1 MTLNAAI
8 RRAIKEVKHMDPA
21 TLSESDRHL
30 HRGLHNM
37 IFGLR
42 IHKPHNFETHIESR
56 ADYVTNAIDS
66 LGDLWDQTE
75 SDRLCWSYRVFD
87 RVASVWQRKAIEE
100 SAWLDSFDA

>member
-8 RRAIKEVKHMDPA
+8 RSAIKQVKDMDPA

-56 ADYVTNAIDS
+56 ADYVIDS
-66 LGDLWDQTE
+66 LGELWDQTE
-75 SDRLCWSYRVFD
+75 SDRLCWSYRVFA
-87 RVASVWQRKAIEE
+87 RAASVDIEAGWNGRHRL
-100 SAWLDSFDA
+100 SYDR